1 MSEEPKPDPFPVAF
15 WFIIMPVLVATFV
28 IIAGWAR

>member
-1 MSEEPKPDPFPVAF
+1 MSEEPKADPFPVAF
-15 WFIIMPVLVATFV
+15 WFILMPVLVATFV